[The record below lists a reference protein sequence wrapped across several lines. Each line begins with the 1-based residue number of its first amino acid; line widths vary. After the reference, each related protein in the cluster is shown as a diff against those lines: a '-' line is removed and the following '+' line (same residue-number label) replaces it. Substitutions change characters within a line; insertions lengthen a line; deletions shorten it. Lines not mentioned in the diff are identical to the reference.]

1 MADSRGIATKILRDM
16 LNIGGER
23 RVNPG
28 EGTRCHVRNFHF
40 RETRLK
46 VIYSLFCLKFSDH
59 RQ

>member
-28 EGTRCHVRNFHF
+28 EGTRSVDVMC
-40 RETRLK
+40 ETFTFAKL
-46 VIYSLFCLKFSDH
+46 V
-59 RQ
+59 